1 MRRVRLFKD
10 RTETQLRKGFF
21 VGLRGSVSMSESHK
35 KYGTVPTF
43 PLATHASI
51 IRAHEKDEG
60 YSQDVYSKCYEV
72 VRRFLG
78 PHRALLWRK
87 EIKLLSDM
95 LYYQQTVGSG
105 VSTLGEEYCS
115 LMRVDGQT
123 NGPLGFS
130 RNHLLAFLQAL
141 QPYWS
146 ENYRKIVSRLSRD
159 GASGVAREAADAQLM
174 HMYHAT
180 NGGLRQENGDGS
192 SPQQGGVKQSR
203 IFLQWSRFVSKV
215 VKPCLEKLQ
224 ESTSSGL
231 EWFLRLDIVGKRVMP
246 WAVWA
251 LEHQGDLARFHL
263 ALFYI
268 FGIYYNVPMRMLGV
282 KYLRFGQDARKEPL
296 QLRVLY
302 RILGTLL
309 MVQATVSLFATNRN
323 RNDGYTSNKNDKTSE
338 TSSGIEFRD
347 YVGKIIDFSSLGK
360 HQSPAVKGAQKCPL
374 CLSERKVPTSTPCG
388 HVFCWY
394 CIGEWCSKK
403 PECPLCR
410 SMATPSQLVPVI
422 HADF

>member
-1 MRRVRLFKD
+1 M
-10 RTETQLRKGFF
+10 
-21 VGLRGSVSMSESHK
+21 SMSESDV
-35 KYGTVPTF
+35 KYDKVPTF

-60 YSQDVYSKCYEV
+60 YSQDVYSKCYDV
-72 VRRFLG
+72 ARRFLG

-87 EIKLLSDM
+87 EIKLLSDI

-130 RNHLLAFLQAL
+130 RNRLLAFLQAL

-146 ENYRKIVSRLSRD
+146 EKYRLVFSLLSRNR
-159 GASGVAREAADAQLM
+159 ANGVGREAADAQLM
-174 HMYHAT
+174 HMYHAM

-192 SPQQGGVKQSR
+192 SLEQGR
-203 IFLQWSRFVSKV
+203 IKHSMIFTKWSECIYKV
-215 VKPCLEKLQ
+215 VKPCLERLY

-231 EWFLRLDIVGKRVMP
+231 EWFLGLGVIENKVMP
-246 WAVWA
+246 WVVWA
-251 LEHQGDLARFHL
+251 LDHQGDLARFHL

-282 KYLRFGQDARKEPL
+282 KYLRFGQDAQREPH

-302 RILGTLL
+302 RILGALL
-309 MVQATVSLFATNRN
+309 MAQATVSLVGTTRN
-323 RNDGYTSNKNDKTSE
+323 AKDDCNSDRNNKNSDATSE
-338 TSSGIEFRD
+338 IEFRD
-347 YVGKIIDFSSLGK
+347 YAGKIIDFSSLGK
-360 HQSPAVKGAQKCPL
+360 YQSPVIKGVRKCPL
-374 CLSERKVPTSTPCG
+374 CLSERKIPTSTPCG

-410 SMATPSQLVPVI
+410 SMTSPSQLVPVI
-422 HADF
+422 HTDF